1 MTATSDTFWI
11 TRNPVGR
18 GRDWLQSRRRIDA
31 PRPPG
36 PRGRPFVGVM
46 GDYWADPCGYLREL
60 RNRYGDVYRLPWP
73 MAEVVV
79 VNHPDHVAHFLN
91 SREGEYGRMWRYF
104 SPSGARRWRAMFGHR
119 QLTRITTC
127 LADEFDK
134 RLARWD
140 RFAESGERIDLHE
153 ELPAVIMP
161 AFMRMVFSIE
171 LTDAELHQVAV
182 DVRAWKSPF
191 TYSLGFLGHPR
202 LLLEAGNIA
211 QAWLRV
217 RRWVLRRV
225 DERLADGQSYDDAMQ
240 VVLDA
245 HRRDGRS
252 ISRRDAVMDIMGL
265 MGGTWDSVD
274 ASLAWTL
281 GLLPQNPAA
290 QQRLY
295 DEVDGLGGAVPT
307 FDDLGRLQWARACF
321 AEGLRLEAP
330 PLLLRVAKVND
341 TIGGYHIR
349 RGSRVAVSPYA
360 LHRDARWWGPDPDS
374 YDPMRFY
381 DKDTIAARP
390 NLAYVAFGAGPHRCL
405 GAPMTEMIAQLLLAQ
420 LHQRFRVQ
428 IPTDWIPRYD
438 PSVSRPCVPAVI
450 TKVPAAAN

>member
-1 MTATSDTFWI
+1 M
-11 TRNPVGR
+11 
-18 GRDWLQSRRRIDA
+18 
-31 PRPPG
+31 
-36 PRGRPFVGVM
+36 
-46 GDYWADPCGYLREL
+46 
-60 RNRYGDVYRLPWP
+60 
-73 MAEVVV
+73 
-79 VNHPDHVAHFLN
+79 
-91 SREGEYGRMWRYF
+91 
-104 SPSGARRWRAMFGHR
+104 
-119 QLTRITTC
+119 
-127 LADEFDK
+127 
-134 RLARWD
+134 
-140 RFAESGERIDLHE
+140 
-153 ELPAVIMP
+153 
-161 AFMRMVFSIE
+161 
-171 LTDAELHQVAV
+171 
-182 DVRAWKSPF
+182 
-191 TYSLGFLGHPR
+191 
-202 LLLEAGNIA
+202 
-211 QAWLRV
+211 

-225 DERLADGQSYDDAMQ
+225 DVRLADGQSYDDAMQ

-252 ISRRDAVMDIMGL
+252 IRRRDAVMDIMGL
-265 MGGTWDSVD
+265 MGGAWDSVD

-307 FDDLGRLQWARACF
+307 FDDLDRLQWARACF
-321 AEGLRLEAP
+321 AEGLRLQAP
-330 PLLLRVAKVND
+330 PFLLRVAKVND